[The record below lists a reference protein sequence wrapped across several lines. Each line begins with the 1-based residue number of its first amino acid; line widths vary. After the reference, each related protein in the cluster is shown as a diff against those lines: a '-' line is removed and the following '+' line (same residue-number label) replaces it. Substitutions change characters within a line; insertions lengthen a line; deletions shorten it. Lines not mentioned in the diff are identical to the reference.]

1 QQQKLLPPP
10 RQNQAE
16 AAAQAEE
23 DQAEPPVNV
32 DNQEETPMEQE
43 PAGEASPEKT
53 PQETPE
59 KGDQE
64 EKVPEEHP
72 KMPEHPGRDSK
83 EEKQALTFSNNSNL
97 PHLKTRMTS
106 CGSCFWSIVWLVI
119 LLIIAWPISILL
131 GGLYGLIT
139 PLTTCVGL
147 DRLSDLLL
155 EGANLGRTCAQNMR
169 HSKAVC

>member
-1 QQQKLLPPP
+1 MKNVNLFPLL
-10 RQNQAE
+10 
-16 AAAQAEE
+16 
-23 DQAEPPVNV
+23 
-32 DNQEETPMEQE
+32 
-43 PAGEASPEKT
+43 
-53 PQETPE
+53 
-59 KGDQE
+59 
-64 EKVPEEHP
+64 
-72 KMPEHPGRDSK
+72 
-83 EEKQALTFSNNSNL
+83 LFSFSQ
-97 PHLKTRMTS
+97 TRMAS

-119 LLIIAWPISILL
+119 LLIIGWPLSILL